1 MMTMSAKSHSKNLS
15 KIHNE
20 IIISTKNIHKK
31 MHNNKN
37 QSLDSSLSAA
47 EKKAKQEKQFCQ
59 QPFKLIITPRRYLT
73 GAK

>member
-37 QSLDSSLSAA
+37 QSLDSYGSSLSAA
-47 EKKAKQEKQFCQ
+47 EKTE
-59 QPFKLIITPRRYLT
+59 T
-73 GAK
+73 GKTVLPTTI